1 LNSGPDSGGA
11 FGLYRHTRASACL
24 DRYNQPVSTLPQGP
38 VRRLLGY
45 MRRWRRGYLVGSLLT
60 VGYALLFQAIPLQ
73 VRRVVGVLGQDPG
86 RILGPIRDLIMI
98 SIVFAAFRL
107 GSRLVMFRVGR
118 DIEYDLRNDYFA
130 HLQRLPQSFFDAHRT
145 GDLMS
150 RAVNDINSV
159 RMFLGMGLLNI
170 LQTPVL
176 YFGAIAVML
185 GIDPRLTL
193 WVLLPYPLFILITR
207 MYGRR
212 MFQANLAGQ
221 EQLGRVSTLV
231 QENASGVLVVRS
243 YGLEDR
249 ERERFETENQGLRGA
264 MTRAGMIANSM
275 QAAIGFLPALTSG
288 LVVLVGGWEVQA
300 GRLAAAD
307 LWVFWTYIG
316 MLTFPTVLLGFVI
329 SIAQRG
335 MAAMVRLGEVLDTVP
350 SIEDRWDVEPISSIR
365 GAIELRD
372 LRAEYASRPGKAAL
386 AGIDLRVEPGQ
397 TVGIVGTVGS
407 GKSTLVNVI
416 PRLLEVGE
424 GQVFIDGTDVNR
436 VPVRVLRS
444 SISMVPQDSFLFST
458 TIAENIR
465 FGRPDA
471 SPAEVREAARR
482 AHVLDDIE
490 EFPQGFE
497 TPVGERGI
505 TLSGGQRQRVALAR
519 ALLLDPRIL
528 ILDDALS
535 SVDHATEE
543 AILSELQRARAGRTC
558 FIVAHRVSAVRG
570 ADLILVLESGRVAER
585 GTHAELVAAGGFYAR
600 LHRRQQLE
608 EELEVLDDEAAA
620 TVPPEN
626 AAEGT
631 AVEETTMVEAVAAA
645 ELPEPTP

>member
-1 LNSGPDSGGA
+1 MSS
-11 FGLYRHTRASACL
+11 S
-24 DRYNQPVSTLPQGP
+24 PQGP
-38 VRRLLGY
+38 IRRLLAY
-45 MRRWRRGYLVGSLLT
+45 LKVARRGYLAGGLLT
-60 VGYALLFQAIPLQ
+60 VGYAVLFQLIPLQ
-73 VRRVVGVLGQDPG
+73 VRRIVGVLEQDPS
-86 RILGPIRDLIMI
+86 RVLGAIRDLVLV
-98 SIVFAAFRL
+98 SVVFALFRL
-107 GSRLVMFRVGR
+107 GSRVLMFRVGR
-118 DIEYDLRNDYFA
+118 DIEYRIRNEYFA
-130 HLQRLPQSFFDAHRT
+130 HLQRLPQSFFDAQRT

-150 RAVNDINSV
+150 RAVNDINSI
-159 RMFLGMGLLNI
+159 RLFLGMGLLNI

-176 YFGAIAVML
+176 YVGAIAVML
-185 GIDPRLTL
+185 GIDVRLTL
-193 WVLLPYPLFILITR
+193 WMLLPYPLFILITR
-207 MYGRR
+207 FYGRR

-231 QENASGVLVVRS
+231 QEDASGVLVVRS

-249 ERERFETENQGLRGA
+249 ERDRFETANRGLYAA
-264 MTRAGMIANSM
+264 MMRAGMISNGM

-288 LVVLVGGWEVQA
+288 IVVLVGGSDVAA
-300 GRLAAAD
+300 GRLAPAD

-335 MAAMVRLGEVLDTVP
+335 FAALQRLGEVLDTVP
-350 SIEDRWDVEPISSIR
+350 SIKDRWDVEPVHRIR
-365 GAIELRD
+365 GSIELRG
-372 LRAEYASRPGKAAL
+372 LTVEYPTRRGERAL
-386 AGIDLRVEPGQ
+386 DGIDLEVEPGQ
-397 TVGIVGTVGS
+397 TVGIVGPVGA

-416 PRLLEVGE
+416 PRLLEVE
-424 GQVFIDGTDVNR
+424 DGQVAIDGVDVNR
-436 VPVRVLRS
+436 IPVATLRS

-471 SPAEVREAARR
+471 TLEEVREAARR

-543 AILSELQRARAGRTC
+543 SILGELQRARAGRTC
-558 FIVAHRVSAVRG
+558 FIVAHRVSAVRS
-570 ADLILVLESGRVAER
+570 ADLILVLEEGRVVER

-600 LHRRQQLE
+600 LNRRQQLE
-608 EELEVLDDEAAA
+608 EELEVLDGRETLPEGGPVEPVAGEDALAAS
-620 TVPPEN
+620 TLVES
-626 AAEGT
+626 E
-631 AVEETTMVEAVAAA
+631 VEEPRRKGVR
-645 ELPEPTP
+645 

>member
-1 LNSGPDSGGA
+1 MSK
-11 FGLYRHTRASACL
+11 
-24 DRYNQPVSTLPQGP
+24 
-38 VRRLLGY
+38 
-45 MRRWRRGYLVGSLLT
+45 WRGGYLVGSLLT
-60 VGYALLFQAIPLQ
+60 IGYAVLFQGIPLQ
-73 VRRVVGVLGQDPG
+73 VRRVVGVLERDPAH
-86 RILGPIRDLIMI
+86 ILPAIGGLVGI
-98 SIVFAAFRL
+98 SILFALFRL

-130 HLQRLPQSFFDAHRT
+130 HLQRLPQSFFDANRT

-176 YFGAIAVML
+176 YVGAIAVML
-185 GIDPRLTL
+185 GIDARLTL

-207 MYGRR
+207 LYGRR

-231 QENASGVLVVRS
+231 QENAAGVLVVRS

-249 ERERFETENQGLRGA
+249 ERERFETENLGLRAA
-264 MTRAGMIANSM
+264 MMRAGMIANSM
-275 QAAIGFLPALTSG
+275 QATIGFLPALTSG
-288 LVVLVGGWEVQA
+288 IVVLVGGWEVAA
-300 GRLAAAD
+300 GRLASAD

-350 SIEDRWDVEPISSIR
+350 SIEDRWDVEPMERIR
-365 GAIELRD
+365 GAIELRG
-372 LRAEYASRPGKAAL
+372 LRAEYASRHGQAAL
-386 AGIDLRVEPGQ
+386 DGIDLRVEPGQ
-397 TVGIVGTVGS
+397 TVGIVGPVGS

-416 PRLLEVGE
+416 PRLLEVE
-424 GQVFIDGTDVNR
+424 DGQVFIDGVDVNR
-436 VPVRVLRS
+436 VPVATLRS

-471 SPAEVREAARR
+471 EASEVREAARR
-482 AHVLDDIE
+482 AHVLGDIE
-490 EFPQGFE
+490 EFPQGFA

-519 ALLLDPRIL
+519 ALLLEPSIL

-535 SVDHATEE
+535 SVDHVTEE
-543 AILSELQRARAGRTC
+543 AILGELARARAGRTC
-558 FIVAHRVSAVRG
+558 FIVAHRVSAVRA
-570 ADLILVLESGRVAER
+570 ADLILVLESGRVVER

-608 EELEVLDDEAAA
+608 EELEVLDEDGEAAA
-620 TVPPEN
+620 
-626 AAEGT
+626 G
-631 AVEETTMVEAVAAA
+631 EAIVDEDVGIVA
-645 ELPEPTP
+645 ELPEAVS